1 MTNTETVESQL
12 QFQGSMF
19 LYDKPALLSKEAHG
33 EMGLSTPERP
43 FDFVKSIKG
52 VPIVTNELQTAQKHY
67 PVVISDFEN
76 PMLIAVVG
84 VIDESNL
91 FVTESGGWDR
101 ESYIPSYLRCHPF
114 ALAASKEDE
123 YVVIVDESSN
133 QISTTPEVPF
143 FDGDQLSPA
152 IQPRLDLCGQ
162 FNIEQKR
169 TEEFCQRLKELGLLN
184 GQRVNQTLSDGSEQ
198 KIADYVSVDPNK
210 LNDLDKDVLQELHQN
225 GSLAAIFAQ
234 LFSLENWNRLI
245 DRRNKQLGLK

>member
-33 EMGLSTPERP
+33 EMGLSIPERP
-43 FDFVKSIKG
+43 FDFVRSIKG

-91 FVTESGGWDR
+91 FVTEDGRWDAS
-101 ESYIPSYLRCHPF
+101 SYIPSYVRCHPF

-133 QISTTPEVPF
+133 QISETPEVPF
-143 FDGDQLSPA
+143 FDGDQLSPD

-169 TEEFCQRLKELGLLN
+169 TQEFCDRLKELGLLN

-198 KIADYVSVDPNK
+198 KIADYVSIDPQK
-210 LNDLDKDVLQELHQN
+210 LNDLDKDVLQELHQD

-245 DRRNKQLGLK
+245 DRRNQQLGLK